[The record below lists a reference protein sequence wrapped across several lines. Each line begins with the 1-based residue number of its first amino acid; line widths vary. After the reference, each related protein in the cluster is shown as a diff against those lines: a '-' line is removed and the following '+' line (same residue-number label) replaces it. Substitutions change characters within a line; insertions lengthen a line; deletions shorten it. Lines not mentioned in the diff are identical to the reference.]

1 MAKKSNVTGKLLT
14 TESVMKALDNV
25 KTEFEAR
32 NLFQNSFYG
41 AAGEDSVG
49 LDSKDV
55 YKARIKITWDMFY
68 KVLSVEN
75 KFHITDH
82 FCSAYCLVNLMK
94 PKIIAMYNS
103 RSKGA
108 TNQAELSDYIQS
120 CWFSLSGL
128 MEVTIDEKGKAHG
141 FDSSINDNACAYTQK
156 QLLTILNEVFKP
168 EIPKYI
174 QDKNNYTLTSLN
186 AMLEN
191 EESNF
196 EAEDSPDEF
205 LEEIDDTKN
214 ELYKPDFRRM
224 SVEDYCIA
232 KIMSEQSGKSIGEV
246 VVSEDFTQTQKI
258 RTVYT
263 NGKLGFSDEELAEAR
278 AMEEAELEAEKEAV

>member
-1 MAKKSNVTGKLLT
+1 
-14 TESVMKALDNV
+14 
-25 KTEFEAR
+25 
-32 NLFQNSFYG
+32 
-41 AAGEDSVG
+41 
-49 LDSKDV
+49 
-55 YKARIKITWDMFY
+55 
-68 KVLSVEN
+68 
-75 KFHITDH
+75 
-82 FCSAYCLVNLMK
+82 
-94 PKIIAMYNS
+94 
-103 RSKGA
+103 
-108 TNQAELSDYIQS
+108 
-120 CWFSLSGL
+120 
-128 MEVTIDEKGKAHG
+128 
-141 FDSSINDNACAYTQK
+141 
-156 QLLTILNEVFKP
+156 
-168 EIPKYI
+168 
-174 QDKNNYTLTSLN
+174 
-186 AMLEN
+186 MLEN